1 MLGII
6 ITEETHTF
14 LSIWKLRAKVNS
26 VKFSSNPLKLCFFYY
41 KRGKILTQ
49 QEVKLPVPV
58 ENNGC

>member
-26 VKFSSNPLKLCFFYY
+26 VKFSLNAP
-41 KRGKILTQ
+41 
-49 QEVKLPVPV
+49 
-58 ENNGC
+58 